1 MVHYIENF
9 LQLIDDIDDGAD
21 LAVNYSYL
29 RGELAAFYLMDC
41 ITREEYAYYNGI
53 LLEKEREKMDM
64 VN

>member
-1 MVHYIENF
+1 MIHYVEGF

-41 ITREEYAYYNGI
+41 ITKDEYVHYSGV
-53 LLEKEREKMDM
+53 LLEKEREMNM
-64 VN
+64 TV